1 VRKRTVF
8 RLSLSNSLFGA
19 VLVATLL
26 HASQI
31 RAEEVMQPFQVATTV
46 APVSPKIFAL
56 AKEWFHRFQ
65 TGNIDRSQLD
75 AASNMELTAEAI
87 RQQEAALS
95 SLGKPVAFRY
105 LGVDEVQGDKAYHF
119 LITFNGPDRILES
132 IALDE
137 SGKIA
142 GIDFAT
148 YAPSTT

>member
-1 VRKRTVF
+1 MKSGRSRCATF
-8 RLSLSNSLFGA
+8 LASLM
-19 VLVATLL
+19 LVYLHSATI
-26 HASQI
+26 AIGS
-31 RAEEVMQPFQVATTV
+31 PSQVAV
-46 APVSPKIFAL
+46 APTVKPAILAL
-56 AKEWFHRFQ
+56 AEEWFHRFQ